1 MGEGPGAGLRLLA
14 TLDGEGTAGEHRA
27 VRAQLEEMAGDVD
40 AALAEYREAAAL
52 TTSLAERRYLLARA
66 ARLRQR

>member
-1 MGEGPGAGLRLLA
+1 
-14 TLDGEGTAGEHRA
+14 
-27 VRAQLEEMAGDVD
+27 MAGDVD
-40 AALAEYREAAAL
+40 AALAECREAAAL